1 MVAHALACRP
11 ELVEGPRPPAI
22 VGRGATAHSRVILSP
37 LPFVILSP
45 LPPVILS
52 PLPPVILSPQAK
64 DLVPGAFNKG
74 TGWAAARNPHP

>member
-52 PLPPVILSPQAK
+52 PQAK